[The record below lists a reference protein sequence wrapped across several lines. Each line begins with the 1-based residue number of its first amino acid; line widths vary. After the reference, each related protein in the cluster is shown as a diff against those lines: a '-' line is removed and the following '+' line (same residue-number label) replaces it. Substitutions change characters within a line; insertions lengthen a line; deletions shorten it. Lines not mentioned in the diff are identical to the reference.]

1 MMEDVGGSEGVL
13 EYTQVDGCPNADHAE
28 QVVRTAATNHGAWWN
43 QPFVGD
49 EVQGLLRYSETTA
62 IFPLIQRILKDRWGE
77 LKRLVSDP
85 SQGDRWSD
93 MPMEAEVVDA
103 FGEPARVY
111 VHTFLA
117 GLLCHTGAPLCFRP
131 VCGGRQLPE
140 GAEPPEANLALPRR
154 HAHRELS
161 LAEER
166 RRACE
171 LRRRR
176 QPQRRAFL
184 TPAFTRMFPS
194 LLVHKTPLPQVV

>member
-1 MMEDVGGSEGVL
+1 MGGSEGVL

-49 EVQGLLRYSETTA
+49 EVQGLMRYSETTM

-103 FGEPARVY
+103 FGERACLHRPSSLDCVVTPVPRCVSDLF
-111 VHTFLA
+111 VEGDNCLKVLNRPKPIT
-117 GLLCHTGAPLCFRP
+117 LCHGDTRIENFLWQKNADGP
-131 VCGGRQLPE
+131 VSC
-140 GAEPPEANLALPRR
+140 ATIAS
-154 HAHRELS
+154 HS
-161 LAEER
+161 
-166 RRACE
+166 
-171 LRRRR
+171 
-176 QPQRRAFL
+176 
-184 TPAFTRMFPS
+184 PATS
-194 LLVHKTPLPQVV
+194 